1 MPIVSSRIAED
12 SRQIDGRRWVR
23 EQHTDHVGVV
33 HEIVYMAEVGQVVNL
48 VASAA
53 RIEAQLVEAEIVAN
67 EAEILGA
74 DL

>member
-23 EQHTDHVGVV
+23 EQHTDHMGVV
-33 HEIVYMAEVGQVVNL
+33 HEIVYMAELGQGVDL
-48 VASAA
+48 AASAD
-53 RIEAQLVEAEIVAN
+53 RIGAQLVEAEIVAN
-67 EAEILGA
+67 ETEILSA

>member
-1 MPIVSSRIAED
+1 MPILSSRLAED

-33 HEIVYMAEVGQVVNL
+33 HEVVYMAEVGQVVDL

-53 RIEAQLVEAEIVAN
+53 RIDAQLTEAEIAAN

>member
-23 EQHTDHVGVV
+23 EQHTDQRGVV
-33 HEIVYMAEVGQVVNL
+33 HEVVYMAEAGQMVDL

-53 RIEAQLVEAEIVAN
+53 RILAQLTEAEIAAN
-67 EAEILGA
+67 EAEVLGVE
-74 DL
+74 L